1 MGRTLKRNEYYD
13 DEDNKFDRKK
23 RNFKKIRSNI
33 KNRLKN
39 IDINTLDKD
48 GDEMELYY
56 EEQE

>member
-1 MGRTLKRNEYYD
+1 VGRTLKRNEYYD

>member
-39 IDINTLDKD
+39 ININTLDKD